1 MQANPRFSVPCY
13 LYTAALACLGR
24 DEEAG
29 ASAQRLLELQPG
41 FTIASLVS
49 GTSIAAEDRLA
60 RLAEALRKAGL
71 PEA

>member
-1 MQANPRFSVPCY
+1 
-13 LYTAALACLGR
+13 LACLGR
-24 DEEAG
+24 DEETG

-49 GTSIAAEDRLA
+49 GTSIVAEDRLS